1 VANFVAQRER
11 ASEGFT
17 DTQPLLL
24 FAGLVIVD
32 DLLCIVDDLLCI
44 VDDLLCIVALT
55 IWMMLYCCCALLFGA
70 AC

>member
-1 VANFVAQRER
+1 MKCGQLCCTKR
-11 ASEGFT
+11 ASERGVT

-24 FAGLVIVD
+24 FAGLV
-32 DLLCIVDDLLCI
+32 IVDDLLCI